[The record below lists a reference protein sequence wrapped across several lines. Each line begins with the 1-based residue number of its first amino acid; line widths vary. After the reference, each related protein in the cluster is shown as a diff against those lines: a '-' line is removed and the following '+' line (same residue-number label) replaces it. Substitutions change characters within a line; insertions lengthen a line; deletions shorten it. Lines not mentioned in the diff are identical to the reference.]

1 MNKLLLL
8 LKTYGK
14 MYLGSIA
21 RKGNKKETISGGA
34 LVLIISLVF
43 VVLFTSMSITTIE
56 QFLQLDPPEPV
67 YALYVL
73 TSTGIIFMLLIVVLK
88 GTNFKKSNDHDLLL
102 SLPLSKTTIVLSKIL
117 KDYLFDLISLLLI
130 MMPGYVC
137 YYLLVKEASILVIVN
152 GFIVIVLLTFLSNA
166 IAILM
171 NFIIAKFTRKLRN
184 AEIIQTLVSVF
195 ITLVFIVFYFIF
207 NVSLSNSPDF
217 VDVFVDFYPIRLVVD
232 VIANSNLVSLLILFA
247 MCIVPFMIALMLEV
261 YDFNHQNSVTSNNKK
276 ELSFKKRKVFI
287 TLFKNE
293 ASRYFRSTI
302 YVLNTI
308 IGSFFILLTAGLL
321 VGFGK
326 ERLESMILTFMP
338 NATDFLSHINVII
351 VLVLMLVSA
360 TVITTSASI
369 SIEGKH
375 FWILKVHPVDEKFVF
390 SAKVFL
396 NLLLGGI
403 PSVIAAVIVSF
414 SIGFKYL
421 PFMIILMLSNIL
433 FSALQGLINNL
444 KHYKLDWKDEQEI
457 VKQGMAILIS
467 MGVAVVPGLILFVA
481 YFAGLMNILNPF
493 VFLSLACVVM
503 ILIDALLIRYL
514 LTKGVK
520 RFKEIN

>member
-14 MYLGSIA
+14 IYLGSIA

-34 LVLIISLVF
+34 IVLIISLIF
-43 VVLFTSMSITTIE
+43 MVLFTSMSITTIE
-56 QFLQLDPPEPV
+56 QFLELDPPQPE

-102 SLPLSKTTIVLSKIL
+102 SLPISKTTIVLSKIL
-117 KDYLFDLISLLLI
+117 KDYLFDLIALILI
-130 MMPGYVC
+130 MLPGYVC
-137 YYLLVKEASILVIVN
+137 YYYLVKEASFMVIIN
-152 GFIVIVLLTFLSNA
+152 GLIVIILLTFLSNA
-166 IAILM
+166 VAILM
-171 NFIIAKFTRKLRN
+171 NFIIAKFTRNLKN

-195 ITLVFIVFYFIF
+195 ITLIFIVFYFIF
-207 NVSLSNSPDF
+207 NVTLTNSPDF
-217 VDVFVDFYPIRLVVD
+217 VDVFIDFYPIRLVVD
-232 VIANSNLVSLLILFA
+232 VIANTSLLSYLILIV
-247 MCIVPFMIALMLEV
+247 MCLVPFSLAVMLEV
-261 YDFNHQNSVTSNNKK
+261 YDFMHQNKSHTNNNK
-276 ELSFKKRKVFI
+276 ELV
-287 TLFKNE
+287 FKNKNVFFSLLKNE
-293 ASRYFRSTI
+293 SSRYFRSTI

-326 ERLESMILTFMP
+326 ERLESMLITFMP
-338 NATDFLSHINVII
+338 NASDFIKHINVII
-351 VLVLMLVSA
+351 VLVLMLVSG

-375 FWILKVHPVDEKFVF
+375 FWILKVHPIDEKIIFA
-390 SAKVFL
+390 SKIAL

-403 PSVIAAVIVSF
+403 PSIISAVIVSS
-414 SIGFKYL
+414 SIGFNYL
-421 PFMIILMLSNIL
+421 PFIIILMLLNVL
-433 FSALQGLINNL
+433 FASMVGLISNL

-457 VKQGMAILIS
+457 VKQGMAVLIS
-467 MGVAVVPGLILFVA
+467 MGLAVIPGIVLFVS
-481 YFAGLMNILNPF
+481 YFAGLMNILNPY
-493 VFLSLACVVM
+493 VYLSLACVVM
-503 ILIDALLIRYL
+503 IIINVMLIRYL
-514 LTKGVK
+514 LTNGVK